1 MEYVKVTFPTRRLVY
16 IDDEENGYTNDVLR
30 VEAGTHVFELG
41 HLANFRPTFR
51 RVTVQDTTVLEPLE
65 IEFFRKDGE

>member
-16 IDDEENGYTNDVLR
+16 IDDEENGCTNEVLR

-41 HLANFRPTFR
+41 NLANYRPASR
-51 RVTVQDTTVLEPLE
+51 KVTVQDTTVLEPRE
-65 IEFFRKDGE
+65 IPFYRKDAE

>member
-16 IDDEENGYTNDVLR
+16 IDEEENGYTNVVLR

-41 HLANFRPTFR
+41 NLPNFRPASR
-51 RVTVQDTTVLEPLE
+51 KVTVQDTTVLEPLE
-65 IEFFRKDGE
+65 IPFYRKDAE

>member
-30 VEAGTHVFELG
+30 VDAGTHSFTLG
-41 HLANFRPTFR
+41 NVANFRPASRT
-51 RVTVQDTTVLEPLE
+51 VTVEDTSVLEPLE
-65 IEFFRKDGE
+65 IKFFRKDDA